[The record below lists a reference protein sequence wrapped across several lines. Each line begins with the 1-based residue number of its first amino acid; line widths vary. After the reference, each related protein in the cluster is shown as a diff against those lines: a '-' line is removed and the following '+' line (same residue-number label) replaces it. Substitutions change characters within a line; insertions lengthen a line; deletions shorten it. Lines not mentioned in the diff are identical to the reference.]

1 MEKKMRN
8 VFVVLIVTLAA
19 SVALADGATVAYKYV
34 DASGVISFTDDEK
47 RVPAKYKDVAEKVT
61 LGELGDYERF
71 TALSTVGVTVESPRL
86 TALRAANAAPVA
98 TTKPDCGA
106 VTVRSE
112 RRDVEG
118 GAGGDGSFN
127 TRFFIA
133 EDDCGILFDAPYYPE
148 LNALRR

>member
-1 MEKKMRN
+1 MRN
-8 VFVVLIVTLAA
+8 VFVVLIVVLAA
-19 SVALADGATVAYKYV
+19 SVALADGPTVAFKYV
-34 DASGVISFTDDEK
+34 DDSGVVSFTDDEK
-47 RVPAKYKDVAEKVT
+47 RVPAKYKATAEKIT
-61 LGELGDYERF
+61 LGALGDYDRF

-86 TALRAANAAPVA
+86 TALRAANAAPAA
-98 TTKPDCGA
+98 TTKPDCGT
-106 VTVRSE
+106 VTVTSE

-133 EDDCGILFDAPYYPE
+133 KDDCGVLFDAPYYPE